1 MFRISCANILTSIVA
16 IVSIFGPTPIFAA
29 DVQPR
34 TIEPQDIPTALEKQ
48 PLPKPKPEDVQI
60 NLPNISA
67 SQPEKKN
74 IFQQA
79 ANGISK
85 GASSAWNATSNFV
98 SGIFKGDEP
107 CSESADTALR
117 GTDSNIEKTKLDT
130 KQAGTDSKDGAAGKC
145 VVAKCKKNYVP
156 NDSKSGCEQSGG
168 PCPEADIKKVAHA
181 TAGELKKGQCII
193 TECTHGYHP
202 SDNGTSC
209 QQAELSEADSKQK
222 VEDLEKNAQAMK
234 DKEQSTANKLLGAAS
249 IGATGIGGMNLME
262 GMAQQNA
269 DDAAE
274 EDMKAYL
281 ATFVCDYGQ
290 GRNIKGGEHD
300 VSLPGGNDLF
310 TIVNEYKALA
320 LDLKTRKEALG
331 KQPGIESEI
340 IIEAAETGLY
350 DDVGMGRQS
359 GAYASLSRALTDETG
374 ADAQAWAQQKADTAS
389 KVKTGAIVAGS
400 GIVAGAIG
408 NLAINSGEKNK
419 NQADKIIADYDKK
432 KQAVRTIQAKIDSMP
447 DTPQSCSDY
456 IYNNAPLT
464 GTYPECNCGENA
476 YFNPEHSENDK
487 LVGCIKCIG
496 DTTVN
501 SDKTKCTCPN
511 GIEPDTIGT
520 CPTGSTPCN
529 LSGDFVNQDICSCT
543 GNARLKGTACICD
556 GNNHTNA
563 NGNCVYC
570 DPSTHTLNGNDC
582 IPKAPKAQLQPIII
596 KSDKLFNI
604 SKATFKNSNLNF
616 RSEFANDINK
626 ISEEQYNQ
634 YNICIEG
641 QTDPSKF
648 PRNSKKNNEDLS
660 TARAYA
666 VSHLL
671 TNNTF
676 KSVKYKGTGAVT
688 EKDNSDNTNNICNPS
703 QRSTWENCRRV
714 LITISATECPT
725 GYFDSDT
732 EPEFY
737 NLYK

>member
-1 MFRISCANILTSIVA
+1 MFRINCANILTSIVA
-16 IVSIFGPTPIFAA
+16 IISIFGPTPIFAA

-34 TIEPQDIPTALEKQ
+34 TTGQIERSTIP
-48 PLPKPKPEDVQI
+48 
-60 NLPNISA
+60 A

-130 KQAGTDSKDGAAGKC
+130 KQAGTDGKDGAAGKC

-168 PCPEADIKKVAHA
+168 PCPEADINKVAHA

-193 TECTHGYHP
+193 TECAHGYHP
-202 SDNGTSC
+202 SDDGTSC

-320 LDLKTRKEALG
+320 LDLKTRKESLG

-400 GIVAGAIG
+400 GIVAGVVG
-408 NLAINSGEKNK
+408 NLATNSGEKNK
-419 NQADKIIADYDKK
+419 NKADEINKKYEPMKQLEQEINSIPETQTNCPAD
-432 KQAVRTIQAKIDSMP
+432 AGGR
-447 DTPQSCSDY
+447 
-456 IYNNAPLT
+456 
-464 GTYPECNCGENA
+464 YPECLCGSNKIYSANTNECLPCSSNK
-476 YFNPEHSENDK
+476 H
-487 LVGCIKCIG
+487 
-496 DTTVN
+496 
-501 SDKTKCTCPN
+501 PN
-511 GIEPDTIGT
+511 
-520 CPTGSTPCN
+520 
-529 LSGDFVNQDICSCT
+529 Q
-543 GNARLKGTACICD
+543 AGTACICD
-556 GNNHTNA
+556 AGFTTDENENCIAIQSGVKAQCDPADNSHMKVDQRTGECFCTDGYKHSPSDANTCYCPPETHSISSTTNA
-563 NGNCVYC
+563 CELK
-570 DPSTHTLNGNDC
+570 P
-582 IPKAPKAQLQPIII
+582 
-596 KSDKLFNI
+596 
-604 SKATFKNSNLNF
+604 
-616 RSEFANDINK
+616 ANKPTITIDD
-626 ISEEQYNQ
+626 Q
-634 YNICIEG
+634 
-641 QTDPSKF
+641 
-648 PRNSKKNNEDLS
+648 DLS
-660 TARAYA
+660 VDLKAKSLFDTGKHNLKPAAYQSIGKFTGLFEKWQQQNPNTQYCVEITGHTDKTGSDRINNPLSQKRANA
-666 VSHLL
+666 VKNAL
-671 TNNTF
+671 TNASPVIPAGNIQATGVGSAACKKEGSQEECRKVIIEF
-676 KSVKYKGTGAVT
+676 KRGSC
-688 EKDNSDNTNNICNPS
+688 S
-703 QRSTWENCRRV
+703 
-714 LITISATECPT
+714 
-725 GYFDSDT
+725 
-732 EPEFY
+732 
-737 NLYK
+737 

>member
-1 MFRISCANILTSIVA
+1 MFRINCANILTSIVA
-16 IVSIFGPTPIFAA
+16 IISIFGTDPIFAA
-29 DVQPR
+29 DAQPR
-34 TIEPQDIPTALEKQ
+34 TTGQIERSTIP
-48 PLPKPKPEDVQI
+48 
-60 NLPNISA
+60 A

-130 KQAGTDSKDGAAGKC
+130 KQAGIDGKEGAGGKC

-168 PCPEADIKKVAHA
+168 PCPEADIKKVPHA
-181 TAGELKKGQCII
+181 MAGELKKGQCII
-193 TECTHGYHP
+193 TECAHGYHP
-202 SDNGTSC
+202 SDDGTSC

-419 NQADKIIADYDKK
+419 NKADEINKKYEGLKQPLAELEQTINSIEETKTNCPAD
-432 KQAVRTIQAKIDSMP
+432 AS
-447 DTPQSCSDY
+447 
-456 IYNNAPLT
+456 
-464 GTYPECNCGENA
+464 GTYPN
-476 YFNPEHSENDK
+476 
-487 LVGCIKCIG
+487 
-496 DTTVN
+496 
-501 SDKTKCTCPN
+501 
-511 GIEPDTIGT
+511 
-520 CPTGSTPCN
+520 
-529 LSGDFVNQDICSCT
+529 CSCT
-543 GNARLKGTACICD
+543 GNKVYSYNTKSCIACADNKRPNKEGTGCVCNEGFTTDAQDKCVAISSGVTPQCTPSDSNMILDSKTGKCECIKGFFPSPTDRNTCYCPENTYSINQDGHCERNQNQADSIQINEQDLSSDLNAESLFDTGKSNLKPKAYEEIGSFKGLFAKWRDQNPDAKYCIKIT
-556 GNNHTNA
+556 GHT
-563 NGNCVYC
+563 
-570 DPSTHTLNGNDC
+570 DKTGNDAINNPLSRNRANAVKDAL
-582 IPKAPKAQLQPIII
+582 IP
-596 KSDKLFNI
+596 NI
-604 SKATFKNSNLNF
+604 PAENIQATGRGS
-616 RSEFANDINK
+616 SA
-626 ISEEQYNQ
+626 
-634 YNICIEG
+634 C
-641 QTDPSKF
+641 
-648 PRNSKKNNEDLS
+648 KKPGKQD
-660 TARAYA
+660 
-666 VSHLL
+666 
-671 TNNTF
+671 
-676 KSVKYKGTGAVT
+676 
-688 EKDNSDNTNNICNPS
+688 D
-703 QRSTWENCRRV
+703 CRRV
-714 LITISATECPT
+714 TIQFYHGDCP
-725 GYFDSDT
+725 S
-732 EPEFY
+732 
-737 NLYK
+737 NQ

>member
-29 DVQPR
+29 DAQRR
-34 TIEPQDIPTALEKQ
+34 TIDPLDIPTDVTSSGNALVKQ
-48 PLPKPKPEDVQI
+48 PLPNPEDVQI

-79 ANGISK
+79 ADGISK

-130 KQAGTDSKDGAAGKC
+130 KQAGTDGKDGAAGKC

-168 PCPEADIKKVAHA
+168 PCPKADIKKVAHA

-193 TECTHGYHP
+193 TECAHGYHP
-202 SDNGTSC
+202 SDDGTSC

-400 GIVAGAIG
+400 GIVAGVVG

-419 NQADKIIADYDKK
+419 NKADEINKKYEGLKQPLAELEQTINSIEETKTNCPAD
-432 KQAVRTIQAKIDSMP
+432 AS
-447 DTPQSCSDY
+447 
-456 IYNNAPLT
+456 
-464 GTYPECNCGENA
+464 GTYPN
-476 YFNPEHSENDK
+476 
-487 LVGCIKCIG
+487 
-496 DTTVN
+496 
-501 SDKTKCTCPN
+501 
-511 GIEPDTIGT
+511 
-520 CPTGSTPCN
+520 
-529 LSGDFVNQDICSCT
+529 CSCT
-543 GNARLKGTACICD
+543 GNKVYSYNTKSCIACADNKRPNKEGTGCVCNEGFTTDAQDKCVAISSGVTPQCTPSDSNMILDSKTGKCECIKGFFPSPTDRNTCYCPENTYSINQDGHCERNQNQADSIQINEQDLSSDLNAESLFDTGKSNLKPKAYEEIGSFKGLFAKWRDQNPDAKYCIKIT
-556 GNNHTNA
+556 GHT
-563 NGNCVYC
+563 
-570 DPSTHTLNGNDC
+570 DKTGNDAINNPLSRNRANAVKDAL
-582 IPKAPKAQLQPIII
+582 IP
-596 KSDKLFNI
+596 NI
-604 SKATFKNSNLNF
+604 PAENIQATGRGS
-616 RSEFANDINK
+616 SA
-626 ISEEQYNQ
+626 
-634 YNICIEG
+634 C
-641 QTDPSKF
+641 
-648 PRNSKKNNEDLS
+648 KKPGKQD
-660 TARAYA
+660 
-666 VSHLL
+666 
-671 TNNTF
+671 
-676 KSVKYKGTGAVT
+676 
-688 EKDNSDNTNNICNPS
+688 D
-703 QRSTWENCRRV
+703 CRRV
-714 LITISATECPT
+714 TIQFYHGDCP
-725 GYFDSDT
+725 S
-732 EPEFY
+732 
-737 NLYK
+737 NQ

>member
-1 MFRISCANILTSIVA
+1 MFRINCANILTSIVA
-16 IVSIFGPTPIFAA
+16 IISIFGTNPIFAA
-29 DVQPR
+29 DAQ
-34 TIEPQDIPTALEKQ
+34 QS
-48 PLPKPKPEDVQI
+48 

-79 ANGISK
+79 ADGISK

-130 KQAGTDSKDGAAGKC
+130 KQAGTDGKDGAAGKC

-193 TECTHGYHP
+193 TECAPGYHP
-202 SDNGTSC
+202 SDDGTSC

-400 GIVAGAIG
+400 GIVAGVVG

-447 DTPQSCSDY
+447 DTPRSCSDY

-487 LVGCIKCIG
+487 LVGCIPCSNDMKVNDTKTECICINGKQPDSNGKCP
-496 DTTVN
+496 
-501 SDKTKCTCPN
+501 S
-511 GIEPDTIGT
+511 EL
-520 CPTGSTPCN
+520 TPCS
-529 LSGDFVNQDICSCT
+529 LTGDFVDTENCKCT
-543 GNARLKGTACICD
+543 GNTRKVANSCVCD
-556 GNNHTNA
+556 GNNYKDA

-570 DPSTHTLNGNDC
+570 NPETHTLNNSKC
-582 IPKAPKAQLQPIII
+582 TETPKKTQLKPIVI
-596 KSDKLFNI
+596 KSDKFFNL
-604 SKATFKNSNLNF
+604 SKATFKNGNTDFWNEL
-616 RSEFANDINK
+616 SEQINE
-626 ISEEQYNQ
+626 IAQDSYSL
-634 YNICIEG
+634 YNICIMG
-641 QTDPSKF
+641 QTDPSNF
-648 PRNSKKNNEDLS
+648 PRNSKKNNDDLS

-666 VSHLL
+666 VSKQLADKA
-671 TNNTF
+671 F
-676 KSVKYKGTGAVT
+676 KSVKYKGTGPVK
-688 EKDNSDNTNNICNPS
+688 EKDTIDSSDNTNNICDPS
-703 QRSTWENCRRV
+703 VSGKSKWENCRRV
-714 LITISATECPT
+714 LITISTNECPD
-725 GYFDSDT
+725 GYIDSDT
-732 EPEFY
+732 KPGFY
-737 NLYK
+737 ELYK